1 MSRYD
6 DLRRMRE
13 ARFAKSKPVAPSID
27 ERVSLYLQ
35 AVHGNREFTKQER
48 SAARNLLLNSMAA
61 EIAATPVTKT
71 PPKPVTINTPVTINP
86 PISVTAKRGRPKTG
100 KAMSGTERTRRWRQQ
115 KATAKTTPK
124 T

>member
-61 EIAATPVTKT
+61 EIAATPVTKSPEIPLT
-71 PPKPVTINTPVTINP
+71 KSVTK
-86 PISVTAKRGRPKTG
+86 PISVTKPPTTVTKLNKGGRPPIGNKP
-100 KAMSGTERTRRWRQQ
+100 M
-115 KATAKTTPK
+115 TPR
-124 T
+124 